1 MQTRFRRR
9 LSASLSC
16 ALVVAAVC
24 AGMARAETLI
34 VERPM
39 PAPMVEHA
47 PPPPSAGYNWVPG
60 HWVWRGFEWTWAPG
74 HYVQAA
80 VAPMP
85 AVIVETRPPRPSPSM
100 SGCKDTG
107 AGTTS
112 AMAGAG
118 TLVCGFITDMMD
130 VGREAARPA
139 GFQSR
144 GF

>member
-74 HYVQAA
+74 HYVPAA

-85 AVIVETRPPRPSPSM
+85 AVIVETRPPRPSPEHVWVQGHWGWHDERHGWSWNPGM
-100 SGCKDTG
+100 W
-107 AGTTS
+107 
-112 AMAGAG
+112 
-118 TLVCGFITDMMD
+118 FHH
-130 VGREAARPA
+130 
-139 GFQSR
+139 
-144 GF
+144 

>member
-16 ALVVAAVC
+16 ALVLAALG

-60 HWVWRGFEWTWAPG
+60 HWVWRGFEWAWAPG

-80 VAPMP
+80 VAAHARRHRRNP
-85 AVIVETRPPRPSPSM
+85 AAASLART
-100 SGCKDTG
+100 CL
-107 AGTTS
+107 
-112 AMAGAG
+112 GAG
-118 TLVCGFITDMMD
+118 TLGL
-130 VGREAARPA
+130 A
-139 GFQSR
+139 
-144 GF
+144 